1 MLIVNRSRAARGWEG
16 VMVFWSSSQI
26 DEDGLK
32 AKELIERA
40 MAALGKPTG
49 DFKTIVQIQD
59 PVATIETPYGLRT
72 LKVPRIALC
81 DYSEEKLVELI
92 KRRLVS
98 MYGRPATAA

>member
-1 MLIVNRSRAARGWEG
+1 MG
-16 VMVFWSSSQI
+16 FWSSSQI

-40 MAALGKPTG
+40 MAALGKPEA
-49 DFKTIVQIQD
+49 DFKTIIQTGEVQD
-59 PVATIETPYGLRT
+59 PVATIQTPYGLRT

-92 KRRLVS
+92 KRRLIS

>member
-1 MLIVNRSRAARGWEG
+1 
-16 VMVFWSSSQI
+16 MVFGSSSQI

-49 DFKTIVQIQD
+49 DFKTIVQTGDVQD
-59 PVATIETPYGLRT
+59 AVATIETPYGLRT
-72 LKVPRIALC
+72 LKVPRIALG

-92 KRRLVS
+92 KRRLVA